1 MADYLAAIPLGFI
14 LSFSFG
20 PLFFILLE
28 TSISKG
34 LKQAFFMDLGV
45 AFSDFVFFSIAYLGA
60 SKIIS
65 EENQPALFVLGGVML
80 SAYGLLSFVK
90 TQQKKNKIKKGKAIN
105 KKNLISF
112 PIKGFL
118 LNVINVAVLFFWTG
132 VLFVIGPSFE
142 MNPIKIWTFFLLTVG
157 TYLLVNLCKFY
168 LASRLKSK
176 LTDTLLFKIKQGL
189 NVLIFVCGAFLVYKG
204 LITTGDFL

>member
-1 MADYLAAIPLGFI
+1 MADYLAALPLGFI

-45 AFSDFVFFSIAYLGA
+45 AFSDFVFFSTAYLGA
-60 SKIIS
+60 SKIIT
-65 EENQPALFVLGGVML
+65 EENQPALFILGGVML
-80 SAYGLLSFVK
+80 SAYGFLSFVK

-118 LNVINVAVLFFWTG
+118 LNIINVAVLFFWTG
-132 VLFVIGPSFE
+132 LLL
-142 MNPIKIWTFFLLTVG
+142 PIKV
-157 TYLLVNLCKFY
+157 
-168 LASRLKSK
+168 S
-176 LTDTLLFKIKQGL
+176 
-189 NVLIFVCGAFLVYKG
+189 
-204 LITTGDFL
+204 

>member
-1 MADYLAAIPLGFI
+1 MADYLAALPLGFI

-45 AFSDFVFFSIAYLGA
+45 ALSDFVFFSTAYLGA
-60 SKIIS
+60 SKIIT
-65 EENQPALFVLGGVML
+65 EENQPALFILGGVML
-80 SAYGLLSFVK
+80 SAYGFLSFVK

-118 LNVINVAVLFFWTG
+118 LNIINVAVLFFWTG
-132 VLFVIGPSFE
+132 LLFVIGPSFE
-142 MNPIKIWTFFLLTVG
+142 MNPIKIWTFFLLTVA

-176 LTDTLLFKIKQGL
+176 LTDTFLFKIKQAL
-189 NVLIFVCGAFLVYKG
+189 NILIFVCGAFFVFKG
-204 LITTGDFL
+204 I

>member
-1 MADYLAAIPLGFI
+1 MADYLAALPLGFI

-45 AFSDFVFFSIAYLGA
+45 AFSDFVFFSTDYLGA
-60 SKIIS
+60 SKIIT
-65 EENQPALFVLGGVML
+65 EDKQPALFILVGVMF
-80 SAYGLLSFVK
+80 SAYGFLSFVK

-118 LNVINVAVLFFWTG
+118 LNIINVAVLFFWTG
-132 VLFVIGPSFE
+132 LLFVIGPSFE
-142 MNPIKIWTFFLLTVG
+142 MNPIKIWTFFLLTVA

-176 LTDTLLFKIKQGL
+176 LTDALLFKIKQAL
-189 NVLIFVCGAFLVYKG
+189 NILIFVCGTFFVFKG
-204 LITTGDFL
+204 I

>member
-1 MADYLAAIPLGFI
+1 MADYLAALPLGFI

-45 AFSDFVFFSIAYLGA
+45 AFSDFVFFSTAYLGA
-60 SKIIS
+60 SKIIT
-65 EENQPALFVLGGVML
+65 EENQPALFILGGVML

-118 LNVINVAVLFFWTG
+118 LNIINVAVLFFWTG
-132 VLFVIGPSFE
+132 LLFVIGPSFE
-142 MNPIKIWTFFLLTVG
+142 MNPIKIWTFFLLTVA
-157 TYLLVNLCKFY
+157 TYLIVNLCKFY

-176 LTDTLLFKIKQGL
+176 LTDTLLFKIKQAL
-189 NVLIFVCGAFLVYKG
+189 NILIFVCGAFFVFKG
-204 LITTGDFL
+204 I

>member
-1 MADYLAAIPLGFI
+1 MADYLTAIPLGFI

-45 AFSDFVFFSIAYLGA
+45 VFSDILFFAIAYLGA
-60 SKIIS
+60 SQIIT
-65 EENQPALFVLGGVML
+65 EENQPALFILGGVML
-80 SAYGLLSFVK
+80 AAYGALSFIK
-90 TQQKKNKIKKGKAIN
+90 TQQKKNKIKKGKAID

-118 LNVINVAVLFFWTG
+118 LNIINVAVLFFWTG
-132 VLFVIGPSFE
+132 LLFVIGPKFE
-142 MNPIKIWTFFLLTVG
+142 MNPLKIWTFFLLTVG
-157 TYLLVNLCKFY
+157 TYMGVNLCKYY
-168 LASRLKSK
+168 LANKLKSK

-189 NVLIFVCGAFLVYKG
+189 NLLIFICGAFLAYKG
-204 LITTGDFL
+204 L

>member
-1 MADYLAAIPLGFI
+1 MADYLAALPLGFI

-45 AFSDFVFFSIAYLGA
+45 AFSDFVFFSTAYLGA
-60 SKIIS
+60 SKIIT
-65 EENQPALFVLGGVML
+65 EENQPALFILGGVML
-80 SAYGLLSFVK
+80 SAYGFLSFVK

-112 PIKGFL
+112 PIKGLL
-118 LNVINVAVLFFWTG
+118 LNIINVAVLFFWTG
-132 VLFVIGPSFE
+132 LLFVIGPSFE
-142 MNPIKIWTFFLLTVG
+142 MNPIKIWTFFLLTVA

-176 LTDTLLFKIKQGL
+176 LTDTFLFKIKQAL
-189 NVLIFVCGAFLVYKG
+189 NILIFVCGAFFVFKG
-204 LITTGDFL
+204 I

>member
-1 MADYLAAIPLGFI
+1 MADYLAAFPLGFI

-34 LKQAFFMDLGV
+34 LKKAFFMDLGV
-45 AFSDFVFFSIAYLGA
+45 VFSDFVFFTVAYLGA
-60 SKIIS
+60 SKIIT
-65 EENQPALFVLGGVML
+65 EQNQPALFILGGVML
-80 SAYGLLSFVK
+80 SLYGLLSFIK

-112 PIKGFL
+112 PVKGFL
-118 LNVINVAVLFFWTG
+118 LNIINVAVLFFWTG
-132 VLFVIGPSFE
+132 LLFVIGPSFE
-142 MNPIKIWTFFLLTVG
+142 MNPIKIWTFFLLTVA

-176 LTDTLLFKIKQGL
+176 LTDTFLFKIKQAL
-189 NVLIFVCGAFLVYKG
+189 NILIFVCGAFFVFKG
-204 LITTGDFL
+204 I

>member
-1 MADYLAAIPLGFI
+1 MADYLAALPLGFI

-45 AFSDFVFFSIAYLGA
+45 AFSDFVFFSTAYLGA
-60 SKIIS
+60 SKIIT
-65 EENQPALFVLGGVML
+65 EENQPALFILGGVML

-112 PIKGFL
+112 PVKGFL
-118 LNVINVAVLFFWTG
+118 LNIINVAVVFFWTG
-132 VLFVIGPSFE
+132 LLCVIGPSFE
-142 MNPIKIWTFFLLTVG
+142 MNPIKIWTFFLLTVA

-176 LTDTLLFKIKQGL
+176 LTDTFLFKIKQAL
-189 NVLIFVCGAFLVYKG
+189 NILIFVCGAFFVFKG
-204 LITTGDFL
+204 I

>member
-1 MADYLAAIPLGFI
+1 MADYLTAIPLGFI

-45 AFSDFVFFSIAYLGA
+45 VFSDIVFFSIAYLGA
-60 SKIIS
+60 SKIIT
-65 EENQPALFVLGGVML
+65 EENQPALFILGGVML
-80 SAYGLLSFVK
+80 SAYGALSFIK
-90 TQQKKNKIKKGKAIN
+90 TQQKKKKIKKGKAID

-118 LNVINVAVLFFWTG
+118 LNIINIAVLFFWTG
-132 VLFVIGPSFE
+132 LLFVIGPKFE
-142 MNPIKIWTFFLLTVG
+142 MNPIKVWTFFLLTVG
-157 TYLLVNLCKFY
+157 TYVSVNLCKYY
-168 LASRLKSK
+168 LASKLKSK
-176 LTDTLLFKIKQGL
+176 LTDTLLFKIKQTL
-189 NVLIFVCGAFLVYKG
+189 NLVIFVCGAFLAYKG
-204 LITTGDFL
+204 L

>member
-1 MADYLAAIPLGFI
+1 MADYLAALPLGFI

-45 AFSDFVFFSIAYLGA
+45 AFSDFVFFSTAYLGA
-60 SKIIS
+60 SKIIT
-65 EENQPALFVLGGVML
+65 EENQPALFILGGVML
-80 SAYGLLSFVK
+80 SAYGFLSFVN

-118 LNVINVAVLFFWTG
+118 LNIINVAVLFFWTG
-132 VLFVIGPSFE
+132 LLFVIGPSFE
-142 MNPIKIWTFFLLTVG
+142 MNPVKIWTFFLLTVA

-176 LTDTLLFKIKQGL
+176 LTDTFLFKIKQAL
-189 NVLIFVCGAFLVYKG
+189 NILIFVCGAFFVFKG
-204 LITTGDFL
+204 I

>member
-1 MADYLAAIPLGFI
+1 MADYLAALPLGFI

-45 AFSDFVFFSIAYLGA
+45 AFSDFVFFSTAYLGA
-60 SKIIS
+60 SKIIT
-65 EENQPALFVLGGVML
+65 EENQPALFILGGVML
-80 SAYGLLSFVK
+80 SAYGFLSFVK

-118 LNVINVAVLFFWTG
+118 LNIINVAVLFFWTG
-132 VLFVIGPSFE
+132 LLFVIGPSFE
-142 MNPIKIWTFFLLTVG
+142 MNPIKIWSFFLLTVA
-157 TYLLVNLCKFY
+157 TYLIVNLCKFY

-176 LTDTLLFKIKQGL
+176 LTDTLLFKIKQAL
-189 NVLIFVCGAFLVYKG
+189 NILIFVCGAFFVFKG
-204 LITTGDFL
+204 I

>member
-1 MADYLAAIPLGFI
+1 MADYLAALPLGFI

-45 AFSDFVFFSIAYLGA
+45 AFSDFVFFSTAYLGA
-60 SKIIS
+60 SKIIT
-65 EENQPALFVLGGVML
+65 EENQPALFILGGVML
-80 SAYGLLSFVK
+80 SAYGFLSFVK

-118 LNVINVAVLFFWTG
+118 LNIINVAVLFFWTG
-132 VLFVIGPSFE
+132 LLFVIGPSFE
-142 MNPIKIWTFFLLTVG
+142 MNPIKIWTFFLLTVA
-157 TYLLVNLCKFY
+157 TYLIVNLCKFY

-176 LTDTLLFKIKQGL
+176 LTDTLLFKIKQAL
-189 NVLIFVCGAFLVYKG
+189 NILIFVCGAFFVFKG
-204 LITTGDFL
+204 I

>member
-1 MADYLAAIPLGFI
+1 MADYLAALPLGFI

-45 AFSDFVFFSIAYLGA
+45 AFSDFVFFSTAYLGA
-60 SKIIS
+60 SKIIT
-65 EENQPALFVLGGVML
+65 EENQPALFILGGVML
-80 SAYGLLSFVK
+80 SAYGLLSFLK
-90 TQQKKNKIKKGKAIN
+90 SQQKKNKIKKGKAIN

-118 LNVINVAVLFFWTG
+118 LNIINVAVLFFWTG
-132 VLFVIGPSFE
+132 LLFVIGPSFE
-142 MNPIKIWTFFLLTVG
+142 MNPIKIWTFFLLTVA
-157 TYLLVNLCKFY
+157 TYLFVNLCKFY
-168 LASRLKSK
+168 LASKLKSK
-176 LTDTLLFKIKQGL
+176 LTDTLLFKIKQAL
-189 NVLIFVCGAFLVYKG
+189 NILIFVCGVFLVYKG
-204 LITTGDFL
+204 L

>member
-1 MADYLAAIPLGFI
+1 MADYLAALPLGFI

-45 AFSDFVFFSIAYLGA
+45 AFSDFVFFSTAYLGA
-60 SKIIS
+60 SKIIT
-65 EENQPALFVLGGVML
+65 EENQPALFILGGVML
-80 SAYGLLSFVK
+80 SAYGFLSFVK
-90 TQQKKNKIKKGKAIN
+90 AQQKKNKIKKGKAIN

-118 LNVINVAVLFFWTG
+118 LNIINVAVLFFWTG
-132 VLFVIGPSFE
+132 LLFVIGPSFE
-142 MNPIKIWTFFLLTVG
+142 MNPIKIWTFFLLTVA
-157 TYLLVNLCKFY
+157 TYLIVNLCKFY

-176 LTDTLLFKIKQGL
+176 LTDTLLFKIKQAL
-189 NVLIFVCGAFLVYKG
+189 NVLIFVCGAFFVFKG
-204 LITTGDFL
+204 I

>member
-1 MADYLAAIPLGFI
+1 MADYLAALPLGFI

-45 AFSDFVFFSIAYLGA
+45 AFSDFVFFSTAYLGA
-60 SKIIS
+60 SKIIT
-65 EENQPALFVLGGVML
+65 EENQPALFILGGVML
-80 SAYGLLSFVK
+80 SAYGFLSFVK
-90 TQQKKNKIKKGKAIN
+90 AQQKKNKIKKGKAIN

-118 LNVINVAVLFFWTG
+118 LNIINVAVLFFWTG
-132 VLFVIGPSFE
+132 LLFVIGPSFE
-142 MNPIKIWTFFLLTVG
+142 MNPIKIWTFFLLTVA
-157 TYLLVNLCKFY
+157 TYLIVNLCKFY

-176 LTDTLLFKIKQGL
+176 LTDTLLFKIKQAL
-189 NVLIFVCGAFLVYKG
+189 NVIIFVCGAFFVFKG
-204 LITTGDFL
+204 I

>member
-1 MADYLAAIPLGFI
+1 MADYLAALPLGLI

-45 AFSDFVFFSIAYLGA
+45 AFSDFVFFSTAYLGA
-60 SKIIS
+60 SKIIT
-65 EENQPALFVLGGVML
+65 EENQPALFILGGVML
-80 SAYGLLSFVK
+80 SAYGFLSFVK
-90 TQQKKNKIKKGKAIN
+90 AQQKKNKIKKGKAIN

-118 LNVINVAVLFFWTG
+118 LNIINVAVLFFWTG
-132 VLFVIGPSFE
+132 LLFVIGPSFE
-142 MNPIKIWTFFLLTVG
+142 MNPIKIWTFFLLTVA
-157 TYLLVNLCKFY
+157 TYLIVNLCKFY

-176 LTDTLLFKIKQGL
+176 LTDTLLFKIKQAL
-189 NVLIFVCGAFLVYKG
+189 NILIFVCGAFFVFKG
-204 LITTGDFL
+204 I

>member
-1 MADYLAAIPLGFI
+1 MADYLAALPLGFI

-45 AFSDFVFFSIAYLGA
+45 AFSDFVFFSTAYLGA
-60 SKIIS
+60 SKIIT
-65 EENQPALFVLGGVML
+65 EENQPALFILGGVML
-80 SAYGLLSFVK
+80 SAYGFLSFVK
-90 TQQKKNKIKKGKAIN
+90 AQQKKNKIKKGKAIN

-118 LNVINVAVLFFWTG
+118 LNIINVAVLFFWTG
-132 VLFVIGPSFE
+132 LLFVIGPSFE
-142 MNPIKIWTFFLLTVG
+142 MNPIKIWSFFLLTVA
-157 TYLLVNLCKFY
+157 TYLIVNLCKFY

-176 LTDTLLFKIKQGL
+176 LTDTLLFKIKQAL
-189 NVLIFVCGAFLVYKG
+189 NILIFVCGAFFVFKG
-204 LITTGDFL
+204 I